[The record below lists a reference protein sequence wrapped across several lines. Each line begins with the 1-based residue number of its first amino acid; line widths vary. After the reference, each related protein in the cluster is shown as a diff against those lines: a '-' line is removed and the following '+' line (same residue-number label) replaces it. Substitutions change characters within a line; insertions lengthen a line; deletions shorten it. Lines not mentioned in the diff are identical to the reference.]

1 MDDRV
6 EVRAGDVLL
15 FRGGGFVSWAIR
27 AFDGTDVNHAA
38 IALDSTTLG
47 EAGGRGL
54 QRTLIETATKSNRY
68 MRVRR
73 HSDPD
78 PGPVLTVASTY
89 LDEGRPYA
97 YQQIVL
103 LALLASTRRLRLTGI
118 ARRMLRS
125 VLDHGAAA
133 LNAFV
138 DRGGARSMICSEF
151 VYRVYAE
158 AVADPADR
166 YRLLIP
172 VGDTAFDAEA
182 TSLAEWAL
190 VQPDDVLESAA
201 AEPVSF
207 GAPSAGDPALADERA
222 ELELAPILAA
232 WAVESG
238 RAGGEDMPPL
248 PPPSFSPDVGAG
260 PTDEELVGSLVGFG
274 AALADA
280 TSDGPPA
287 FGLSAATVGPAAA
300 RGLITGLLRPAIEA
314 NFVTPGDLLASP
326 TLIDVGTVRRG

>member
-73 HSDPD
+73 HTDPD

-248 PPPSFSPDVGAG
+248 PPPSFSPDRGGTRAHHRAPPPRHRGELRHPRRPAG
-260 PTDEELVGSLVGFG
+260 VAHAHRRRDRPPRLSRR
-274 AALADA
+274 AA
-280 TSDGPPA
+280 
-287 FGLSAATVGPAAA
+287 PAAA
-300 RGLITGLLRPAIEA
+300 RRHPAAEWAGTGPAHSSA
-314 NFVTPGDLLASP
+314 PRGAAAPP
-326 TLIDVGTVRRG
+326 TT